1 MLEATSYGDARRSMN
16 CNDATTYYTAKL
28 ADLHQ
33 LEYDFKIHKSYN
45 ISIQTHTTATGSY
58 FEIVLTQDDSHH
70 APSPQQLDSIE
81 QQIASFR
88 GQTGQNGTY
97 LQSGEQMLSIVGLYA
112 DYDFQSMGNY
122 CPSTQADGTHLRH
135 FAKGKPIPTSSTPG
149 HEAYPYVVRRRSIL
163 TSFAMKSPIIWC
175 IPVARH
181 PFRRFMSRTR
191 A

>member
-16 CNDATTYYTAKL
+16 RNDATAYYTAKL

-112 DYDFQSMGNY
+112 DYDFQSMGNC
-122 CPSTQADGTHLRH
+122 CPSTQADRYA
-135 FAKGKPIPTSSTPG
+135 FAAFCEGKADTNFVNTG
-149 HEAYPYVVRRRSIL
+149 HEA
-163 TSFAMKSPIIWC
+163 
-175 IPVARH
+175 
-181 PFRRFMSRTR
+181 
-191 A
+191 

>member
-16 CNDATTYYTAKL
+16 RNDATTYYPAKL

-45 ISIQTHTTATGSY
+45 ISIQTHTMATGSY

-88 GQTGQNGTY
+88 GQTGQNGLPT
-97 LQSGEQMLSIVGLYA
+97 VG
-112 DYDFQSMGNY
+112 
-122 CPSTQADGTHLRH
+122 
-135 FAKGKPIPTSSTPG
+135 
-149 HEAYPYVVRRRSIL
+149 
-163 TSFAMKSPIIWC
+163 
-175 IPVARH
+175 
-181 PFRRFMSRTR
+181 
-191 A
+191 